1 MAISQKKYP
10 AQPAPA
16 PKTELAHH
24 SYLCCAWNIH
34 RLTKPRCSIRS
45 RWSHH
50 RCFSGQK
57 AWDDVFHVFF
67 WVFCFWGSWSLKVV
81 YVKKM
86 KESLHWDHGK
96 LFISSVEFYPRNQ
109 KMTQMT
115 QKKTPFTVL
124 SKFLGDFCLSSLKKC
139 NVSLLGI
146 SNVPSYE
153 GPRFHTVS
161 WKTCPEP
168 AKWGGNKKTGGNF
181 WKCKANPLK
190 KKSKR
195 YLSLVVLKLLNK

>member
-1 MAISQKKYP
+1 MFLRTKSMGWRVSCIFLGVLLLGKLKFESC
-10 AQPAPA
+10 
-16 PKTELAHH
+16 
-24 SYLCCAWNIH
+24 LC
-34 RLTKPRCSIRS
+34 
-45 RWSHH
+45 
-50 RCFSGQK
+50 
-57 AWDDVFHVFF
+57 
-67 WVFCFWGSWSLKVV
+67 
-81 YVKKM
+81 KKM

-181 WKCKANPLK
+181 RTCKANPLK

-195 YLSLVVLKLLNK
+195 YLSLVVFKLLNK